1 VDKQQK
7 AALIIMPIVAIGI
20 LAGGMFMSNKGATA
34 SAATYTDGVYEGVGE
49 GFAGPIKVKV
59 EVAGGKIASIDLLE
73 HSETP
78 GIGDVGAQNVIDSI
92 IAEQKADVDVSSGA
106 TFSSNGVMEAVKNA
120 LSAAGG
126 TQSFTDGEFE
136 GTGEGFGGPIKVKV
150 VVSGGK
156 ITGIELLENSETP
169 GLGDVGAQNVI
180 DSIIAEQK
188 TDVDVSS
195 GATFSSNGVM
205 EAVKNALA
213 GGTAGAKEEP
223 AEEAVEEVEFID
235 GVYEGAAEGFH
246 GDIKVKVEVKDG
258 KLVSIEVLEHGETEG
273 LGDVALTELSN
284 AMIEKQTVAVDGKT
298 GATYSSKGIQ
308 AAVINALKSEAMAT
322 AEATDKKA
330 EEVKVEDKKEEAKE
344 EPKKEES
351 KKEEPKKEEAKPA
364 EPAKADGFKDGT
376 YVGKA
381 EGFYGN
387 IEMKVTIA
395 GGKISDVTINKMDET
410 EGIGDV
416 AVKKIAENAKAK
428 NTGNLDT
435 ISGATVSSTGAI
447 TAIKNALSQAK

>member
-1 VDKQQK
+1 MDKQQK

-49 GFAGPIKVKV
+49 GFGGPIKVKV

-92 IAEQKADVDVSSGA
+92 IAEQKSDVDVSSGA
-106 TFSSNGVMEAVKNA
+106 TFSSKGVMEAVKNA

-126 TQSFTDGEFE
+126 TQSFADGEFE

-156 ITGIELLENSETP
+156 ITAIELLENSETA

-213 GGTAGAKEEP
+213 GGTAGAEEEP
-223 AEEAVEEVEFID
+223 VEEAVEEVEFID

-308 AAVINALKSEAMAT
+308 AAVINALKSEAVTVA
-322 AEATDKKA
+322 AEATEAKVEEVKA
-330 EEVKVEDKKEEAKE
+330 EEKKEE
-344 EPKKEES
+344 P
-351 KKEEPKKEEAKPA
+351 KKEEPKKEEAKPAEKPA

-387 IEMKVTIA
+387 IEMKVTIS

-428 NTGNLDT
+428 NTGDLDT
-435 ISGATVSSTGAI
+435 VSGATISSTGAI

>member
-1 VDKQQK
+1 MDKQQK

-20 LAGGMFMSNKGATA
+20 LAGGMFMANKGATA

-59 EVAGGKIASIDLLE
+59 EVADGKIASIDLLE

-92 IAEQKADVDVSSGA
+92 IEQQKADVDVSSGA

-156 ITGIELLENSETP
+156 ITAIELLENSETP

-213 GGTAGAKEEP
+213 GGTAGAEEEP

-246 GDIKVKVEVKDG
+246 GDIKVKVEVKDS

-308 AAVINALKSEAMAT
+308 AAVINALKSEAITVAV
-322 AEATDKKA
+322 EATEEKA
-330 EEVKVEDKKEEAKE
+330 EEVKAEEKKEE
-344 EPKKEES
+344 P
-351 KKEEPKKEEAKPA
+351 KKEEPKKEEAKPAEKPA

-387 IEMKVTIA
+387 IEMKVTIS

-428 NTGNLDT
+428 NTGDLDT
-435 ISGATVSSTGAI
+435 VSGATVSSTGAI